1 MKKMIGII
9 AIICSSFLF
18 AQDLTWNQEIVTF
31 KSANPFSFEGII
43 TDLDNQ
49 PIQEVSGILTLPEN
63 FDSSK
68 KYPLIIGVAGSLNWS
83 QHHLDYLEMYQEMG
97 IATFQ
102 LQSFDS
108 RDVQSTVGT
117 QVEVTTAMVILDS
130 YRALETLSTHP
141 NIDIDHVGIT
151 GWSLGGGV
159 SLYSAWLPLIDAINN
174 REFMFAAHLPIYP
187 PCLSY
192 PYPASNMQFSTAPIH
207 ILIGELDSW
216 VPAVAC
222 TELLEKMEYSG
233 LPVNIDMTIYDNA
246 HHSFDRRDTEIS
258 VVENGYS
265 LGDCRFPMNEEGSL
279 LLSEYWKIPINTP
292 LRQKLALM
300 TCAGRGPSMGGNTE
314 AREASFKFSAE
325 FFTKHLKE

>member
-1 MKKMIGII
+1 
-9 AIICSSFLF
+9 
-18 AQDLTWNQEIVTF
+18 
-31 KSANPFSFEGII
+31 
-43 TDLDNQ
+43 
-49 PIQEVSGILTLPEN
+49 
-63 FDSSK
+63 
-68 KYPLIIGVAGSLNWS
+68 
-83 QHHLDYLEMYQEMG
+83 
-97 IATFQ
+97 
-102 LQSFDS
+102 
-108 RDVQSTVGT
+108 
-117 QVEVTTAMVILDS
+117 MVILDS

-246 HHSFDRRDTEIS
+246 HHSFDKRDTEIS